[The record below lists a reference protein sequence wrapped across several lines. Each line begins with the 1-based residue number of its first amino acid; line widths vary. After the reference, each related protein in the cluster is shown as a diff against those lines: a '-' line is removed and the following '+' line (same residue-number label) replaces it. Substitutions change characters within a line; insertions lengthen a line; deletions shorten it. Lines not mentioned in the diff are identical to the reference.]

1 VGPVSQRVIETPEVS
16 DVTHLRAG
24 PDAVAVRP
32 QNDQP
37 ARLAIAWLLWE
48 QRRQI
53 AKATLAAL
61 MISALV
67 TLLIPNSY
75 QAVVQLMPPDSN
87 SLSGGMGML
96 TALMGMSD
104 LGSSGGSSGGGG
116 LASGLGDLLG
126 GQKVGALFI
135 GILDSRTIAD
145 RIIDRFDL
153 RKVYWLKTYAATRK
167 KLASRTT
174 IAEDKKT
181 GIIRIAVEDHDRA
194 RAVAMAQAYVSELD
208 WLLAHVNTSAASRE
222 RAFLEQRLSLVDAQ
236 LQTDS
241 KKLSEFSSKNATLD
255 PEEQGKAMVE
265 SAAVLQG
272 QLIAAQSELSGM
284 EQIYT
289 GDNIRVRS
297 LKAHIAELQNQLNK
311 LSGKNYTGATTL
323 DAADLYPPLR
333 QLPIL
338 GLEYAELYRRV
349 KVDEAVFGL
358 LTKEYE
364 LAKVQEAKE
373 TPSVKALD
381 LAQLPEK
388 PIWPPRKLLT
398 MAGGFVGL
406 LFGGCWVVG
415 RQLWSEIASTEPHKE
430 FLSIVWSEI
439 KSSIREAAWRARG
452 RISKMRNHGNS
463 SAPNSD

>member
-1 VGPVSQRVIETPEVS
+1 
-16 DVTHLRAG
+16 
-24 PDAVAVRP
+24 
-32 QNDQP
+32 
-37 ARLAIAWLLWE
+37 
-48 QRRQI
+48 
-53 AKATLAAL
+53 
-61 MISALV
+61 V
-67 TLLIPNSY
+67 TLFIPNTY

-104 LGSSGGSSGGGG
+104 LGSSGGSSGGGGG

-153 RKVYWLKTYAATRK
+153 RKVYWLKTYASARK
-167 KLASRTT
+167 KLASRTA

-181 GIIRIAVEDHDRA
+181 GIIRIAVEDHDRE
-194 RAVAMAQAYVSELD
+194 RAVEMAQAYVSELD
-208 WLLAHVNTSAASRE
+208 RLLAQVNTSAASRE
-222 RAFLEQRLSLVDAQ
+222 RTFLEQRLSLVDGH
-236 LQTDS
+236 LQEDS
-241 KKLSEFSSKNATLD
+241 KRLSEFSSKNATLD

-272 QLIAAQSELSGM
+272 QLIAAQSELSGL

-289 GDNIRVRS
+289 SENIRIRS
-297 LKAHIAELQNQLNK
+297 LKAHVAELQDQLNK
-311 LSGKNYTGATTL
+311 LSGKNYAGATTL

-333 QLPIL
+333 QLPVL

-381 LAQLPEK
+381 LARLPEK
-388 PIWPPRKLLT
+388 PSWPPRKLLT
-398 MAGGFVGL
+398 LAGGFVGFL
-406 LFGGCWVVG
+406 LGGCLVVG
-415 RQLWSEIASTEPHKE
+415 RQLWSELDSTEPHKE
-430 FLSIVWSEI
+430 FLFIVWSET
-439 KSSIREAAWRARG
+439 KAWIRDTAWRIRS
-452 RISKMRNHGNS
+452 RISKIRN
-463 SAPNSD
+463 

>member
-1 VGPVSQRVIETPEVS
+1 MGRISQRVIEAPEVP
-16 DVTHLRAG
+16 DVTHRRNAPDSGEAG
-24 PDAVAVRP
+24 H
-32 QNDQP
+32 QSDQP
-37 ARLAIAWLLWE
+37 VRLAIAWLIWE

-53 AKATLAAL
+53 AKATLTAL
-61 MISALV
+61 VISALV

-104 LGSSGGSSGGGG
+104 LGSSGGSGGGGG

-153 RKVYWLKTYAATRK
+153 RKLYWLKTYASARK
-167 KLASRTT
+167 KLASCTT

-181 GIIRIAVEDHDRA
+181 GIIRIAVEDHDRQ
-194 RAVAMAQAYVSELD
+194 RAVGIAQAYVSELD
-208 WLLAHVNTSAASRE
+208 RLLAQVNTSAASRE
-222 RAFLEQRLSLVDAQ
+222 RAFLEQRLSLVDAE
-236 LQTDS
+236 LQRDS

-272 QLIAAQSELSGM
+272 QLIAAQSELSGL

-289 GDNIRVRS
+289 GENIRVRS
-297 LKAHIAELQNQLNK
+297 LKAHIAELQDQLNK
-311 LSGKNYTGATTL
+311 LSGKNYAGATTL
-323 DAADLYPPLR
+323 DSADLYPPLR
-333 QLPIL
+333 QLPVL

-381 LAQLPEK
+381 LARLPEK
-388 PIWPPRKLLT
+388 PVWPPRKLLT
-398 MAGGFVGL
+398 LAGGFLGL
-406 LFGGCWVVG
+406 LLGGCWVVG
-415 RQLWSEIASTEPHKE
+415 RQLWSEVDSTEPHKE

-439 KSSIREAAWRARG
+439 KAWIRMAAWEIRS
-452 RISKMRNHGNS
+452 RISKRRIYDNS
-463 SAPNSD
+463 NAEKSD

>member
-1 VGPVSQRVIETPEVS
+1 VVGRVSQRVIETPEVP
-16 DVTHLRAG
+16 DVTHRRAA
-24 PDAVAVRP
+24 PDPADARP
-32 QNDQP
+32 QSDQP

-48 QRRQI
+48 QRRRI
-53 AKATLAAL
+53 AKATLAGL
-61 MISALV
+61 IISAIV
-67 TLLIPNSY
+67 TLFIPNTY

-104 LGSSGGSSGGGG
+104 LGSSGGSSGGGGG

-153 RKVYWLKTYAATRK
+153 RKVYWLKTYASARK
-167 KLASRTT
+167 KLASRTA

-181 GIIRIAVEDHDRA
+181 GIIRIAVEDHDRE
-194 RAVAMAQAYVSELD
+194 RAVEMAQAYVSELD
-208 WLLAHVNTSAASRE
+208 RLLAQVNTSAASRE
-222 RAFLEQRLSLVDAQ
+222 RTFLEQRLSLVDGH
-236 LQTDS
+236 LQEDS
-241 KKLSEFSSKNATLD
+241 KRLSEFSSKNATLD

-272 QLIAAQSELSGM
+272 QLIAAQSELSGL

-289 GDNIRVRS
+289 SENIRIRS
-297 LKAHIAELQNQLNK
+297 LKAHVAELQDQLNK
-311 LSGKNYTGATTL
+311 LSGKNYAGATTL

-333 QLPIL
+333 QLPVL

-381 LAQLPEK
+381 LARLPEK
-388 PIWPPRKLLT
+388 PSWPPRKLLT
-398 MAGGFVGL
+398 LAGGFVGFL
-406 LFGGCWVVG
+406 LGGCLVVG
-415 RQLWSEIASTEPHKE
+415 RQLWSELDSTEPHKE
-430 FLSIVWSEI
+430 FLFIVWSET
-439 KSSIREAAWRARG
+439 KAWIRDTAWRIRS
-452 RISKMRNHGNS
+452 RISKIRN
-463 SAPNSD
+463 